1 MSTEISNAQRQ
12 PAADN
17 PFAPRQLAGHVSA
30 GAVAIEQERAIA
42 EAQGKLVIAKRFPRD
57 QAAAYQRV
65 MDACSRMGL
74 AEEAIYSF
82 PRGRETVTGPSIRL
96 AEELARCWGNIDYG
110 LRELSRR
117 AGESEMEA
125 YAWDLETNTSTSQK
139 FTVKH
144 VRDTR
149 QGRQDLTDERDIY
162 EIGANQGARRL
173 RARLLAILPPDLVDA
188 AVGRCRA
195 TLAGKTEMPMA
206 DRVRALVDGFA
217 GIGVNAALIEKRVGK
232 KLDELLPDELVDL
245 RAVYKSIKDGV
256 GKASDYFSSSEPAAD
271 AAPTSP
277 RRPPSLAAVA
287 ATVQQAQPAEP
298 VDSEPPFDSPAM
310 PAGDGSQPPPEDF

>member
-1 MSTEISNAQRQ
+1 MSELTTTTE
-12 PAADN
+12 N
-17 PFAPRQLAGHVSA
+17 PFAPRSLAGHVSA

-65 MDACSRMGL
+65 MEACSRQGL

-82 PRGRETVTGPSIRL
+82 PRGGENVTGPSIRL

-117 AGESEMEA
+117 VGESEMEA

-149 QGRQDLTDERDIY
+149 RGRQDLTDERDIY

-188 AVGRCRA
+188 AVNRCRA
-195 TLAGKTEMPMA
+195 TLAGKTETPMA
-206 DRVRALVDGFA
+206 DRIRALVDGFA
-217 GIGVNAALIEKRVGK
+217 AIGVTAALIERRVGK
-232 KLDELLPDELVDL
+232 KLDQLLPDELVDL

-256 GKASDYFSSSEPAAD
+256 GKASDYFNDGAQQEATAAD
-271 AAPTSP
+271 AAPAK
-277 RRPPSLAAVA
+277 RRPAVLAAVA
-287 ATVQQAQPAEP
+287 ATVALAEP
-298 VDSEPPFDSPAM
+298 EPPPFDTETGEVLTHAAVAPV
-310 PAGDGSQPPPEDF
+310 DDF

>member
-1 MSTEISNAQRQ
+1 MSTEITSAQRQ
-12 PAADN
+12 SAAEN

-65 MDACSRMGL
+65 MEACSRMGL

-217 GIGVNAALIEKRVGK
+217 GIGVTAALIERRVGK

-256 GKASDYFSSSEPAAD
+256 GKASDYFSASEPSAD
-271 AAPTSP
+271 AAPTAP
-277 RRPPSLAAVA
+277 RRPSSLAAVA
-287 ATVQQAQPAEP
+287 ATVQQPQQA
-298 VDSEPPFDSPAM
+298 DSEPPLDQAE
-310 PAGDGSQPPPEDF
+310 PAGDDQRTAPEDF

>member
-1 MSTEISNAQRQ
+1 MSELTTTT
-12 PAADN
+12 PAVTADN
-17 PFAPRQLAGHVSA
+17 PFAPRALAGHVSA

-65 MDACSRMGL
+65 MEACSRQGL

-82 PRGRETVTGPSIRL
+82 PRGGENVTGPSIRL

-117 AGESEMEA
+117 VGESEMEA

-149 QGRQDLTDERDIY
+149 RGRQDLTDERDIY

-188 AVGRCRA
+188 AVNRCRA
-195 TLAGKTEMPMA
+195 TLAGKTETPMA
-206 DRVRALVDGFA
+206 DRIRALVDGFA
-217 GIGVNAALIEKRVGK
+217 AIGVTAALIERRVGK
-232 KLDELLPDELVDL
+232 KLDQLLPDELVDL

-256 GKASDYFSSSEPAAD
+256 GKASDYFSD
-271 AAPTSP
+271 AAPQDAQPTAP
-277 RRPPSLAAVA
+277 GARRPAVLAAVA
-287 ATVQQAQPAEP
+287 ATVAQADPEP
-298 VDSEPPFDSPAM
+298 PPFDTDTGEVLPA
-310 PAGDGSQPPPEDF
+310 AAAAAEDDF